1 MVECDLPKV
10 EIAGSS
16 PVFRS
21 MVTKG
26 MFLKR
31 FYFVV
36 ILLSCNCFLL
46 CSSGA
51 CEGLKKIL
59 WGETTKNEEKDDTSS
74 KHSNDKYSSIED
86 NQSESD
92 SNVPNISQDKKISVL
107 KFVFLSVTTGVGK
120 TSILKF
126 LQNNEL
132 PGESYE
138 ATLGTDL
145 FTVCFQEKNMK
156 IQIWD
161 FSGNKESIAL
171 VPRYLKDANA
181 IFFVYDITKEGSFNS
196 LAEYITQVQKKAE
209 SKTKGCLFFL
219 LGNKL
224 DLVEENQNA
233 RKVTTEEAQEL
244 ADNKS
249 LIFLGECSAKN
260 NTYKPSQELYYKKES
275 LQEDEK
281 CKDGLRG
288 MLNDIMCNVRKDQEK
303 NA

>member
-16 PVFRS
+16 PVSRS

-26 MFLKR
+26 MFWKR

-36 ILLSCNCFLL
+36 VLLSCNCFLL
-46 CSSGA
+46 CSNGY
-51 CEGLKKIL
+51 CKWLKEIL
-59 WGETTKNEEKDDTSS
+59 WGETTENEEENNTSS
-74 KHSNDKYSSIED
+74 KSSNDKYSNIED

-92 SNVPNISQDKKISVL
+92 SNVPDILQDKKFSVL
-107 KFVFLSVTTGVGK
+107 KFVFLSATTSVGK

-126 LQNNEL
+126 LKNNEL
-132 PGESYE
+132 AGESYE

-171 VPRYLKDANA
+171 VPDYLKDANA

-196 LAEYITQVQKKAE
+196 LAEYITQVQKEAE
-209 SKTKGCLFFL
+209 SKTKGCFFFL

-224 DLVEENQNA
+224 DSVKENEEA
-233 RKVTTEEAQEL
+233 RQVKREEAQKL
-244 ADNKS
+244 AEENKI
-249 LIFLGECSAKN
+249 IFLGECSAKN
-260 NTYKPSQELYYKKES
+260 NTYMPAQELYYKKES
-275 LQEDEK
+275 LE
-281 CKDGLRG
+281 KDGKCTDGLSG
-288 MLNDIMCNVRKDQEK
+288 MLNDIIYYYELSQK
-303 NA
+303 